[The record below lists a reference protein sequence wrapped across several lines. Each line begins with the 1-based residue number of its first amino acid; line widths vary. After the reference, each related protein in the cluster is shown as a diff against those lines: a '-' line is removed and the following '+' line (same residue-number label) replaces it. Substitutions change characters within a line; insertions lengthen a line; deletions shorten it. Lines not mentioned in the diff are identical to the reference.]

1 MNRKLWIRKALS
13 MCLVVAT
20 MATYSMVAL
29 ASSERVAGELLVS
42 GKNIDG
48 QTAFVKING
57 EMAQSG
63 RSVFSSSTVVTPED
77 ASAIINLG
85 KIGKIELAPNT
96 TLALSFDD
104 KGINGDLIAGRLN
117 VLSAADAVNVKTT
130 GGKTL
135 KLNAGE
141 SATSGQTGGQTQDD
155 DDDDNDGGSAGL
167 LYALVVGGAI
177 VGLVLAART
186 DNNRIAL
193 GGGATIVSP
202 LR

>member
-1 MNRKLWIRKALS
+1 MNSILWIRKALS

-20 MATYSMVAL
+20 IATYSMVTL

-42 GKNIDG
+42 GKNVDG
-48 QTAFVKING
+48 QIAFVKVNG

-63 RSVFSSSTVVTPED
+63 RSVFSSSTIATPEN

-85 KIGKIELAPNT
+85 KIGQIELGPNT

-104 KGINGDLIAGRLN
+104 KGINGDLIAGRLS
-117 VLSAADAVNVKTT
+117 VLSAADVVNVKTT
-130 GGKTL
+130 GGKMV

-141 SATSGQTGGQTQDD
+141 TATSGQTGGQTQDD
-155 DDDDNDGGSAGL
+155 DDDDDGGGGGGL
-167 LYALVVGGAI
+167 LYALVLGGAI

-186 DNNRIAL
+186 DNNRIAI
-193 GGGATIVSP
+193 GGGSNVVS
-202 LR
+202 LTR